1 MAGAILNKEVEK
13 YLEGLI
19 PRRDAVLAEMERR
32 AKRHDIPI
40 IGPMCG
46 RVLELMTRLSGAK
59 RIFEMG
65 SAIGYSTIW
74 LARAAGEG
82 AEVFYTDGSAANAE
96 TARGY
101 IEKAGM
107 GDRIKI
113 LVGNALDLLD
123 QVPGN
128 FDLIFIDVDKHW
140 YPEALKKA
148 VPRLRIGGL
157 IITDNTLWSGKV
169 TKKAAAKDA
178 DTRGVQE
185 FNRLT
190 YTAKDLF
197 PIIVPLRDGVTVC
210 QKV

>member
-1 MAGAILNKEVEK
+1 MAGAILNKKVEK

-32 AKRHDIPI
+32 AKRHNIPI

-46 RVLELMTRLSGAK
+46 RLLHLMTRLSGAE

-107 GDRIKI
+107 QDRIKI
-113 LVGNALDLLD
+113 LVGNALELLD

-140 YPEALKKA
+140 YPESLKKA
-148 VPRLRIGGL
+148 VPRLRTGGL

-178 DTRGVQE
+178 DTQGVQE

-210 QKV
+210 QKI